1 MFVNMGGGG
10 GGGGERGTVE
20 KNNLASD
27 VCTEQLFILPIGI
40 LMKPVSSRS

>member
-10 GGGGERGTVE
+10 NVGWGG

-40 LMKPVSSRS
+40 LMKPENSLSWIN